1 MKRLFALAVAAL
13 AVTLSVGVAVAT
25 PGTGV
30 VGPILARTTFDTIST
45 SHAAGLDAVIQE
57 VTIAP
62 GGHTGWHAHPGGT
75 VILVESGTFTLYND
89 ACTATVVATGRGIV
103 EPGGQVQLARNNST
117 TDPLVLTVVYVDV
130 PAGGPVRS
138 DATVPAC
145 AAGAGLPTV
154 VAGSG
159 VTAAPIISRANF
171 ASAASIAGAD
181 ERDVVVQQVTIA
193 PGGHTGWHSHPG
205 GTVILVQSGTF
216 TFYSAADC
224 RAQNFAAGQGVVEVG
239 GGVQLARNE
248 GTVPQVLYVVYFD
261 VPVGGA
267 FRTDEPEPSN
277 CTGLAPVPAAT
288 PTPTPVPAATPTPT
302 PVPAAT
308 PTPTALPDTAVL
320 TGQVSTSPTPLA
332 LLLLF
337 ASVAGL
343 LALGLSRARNRS

>member
-1 MKRLFALAVAAL
+1 MRRPLAFAVAAL
-13 AVTLSVGVAVAT
+13 AATLSVGVAVAT

-30 VGPILARTTFDTIST
+30 VGPILARTIFDPIGT
-45 SHAAGLDAVIQE
+45 SQTAGLDAVIQE

-75 VILVESGTFTLYND
+75 VILVESGFFTIYNNT
-89 ACTATVVATGRGIV
+89 CTATDVAAGRGIV

-117 TDPLVLTVVYVDV
+117 TDPLVLTVVYFDV
-130 PAGGPVRS
+130 PVGGPVRS
-138 DATVPAC
+138 DATAPAC

-154 VAGSG
+154 AAGSG
-159 VTAAPIISRANF
+159 VTAAPIISRATF
-171 ASAASIAGAD
+171 AAGASITGAD

-205 GTVILVQSGTF
+205 ATVILVQSGTF

-224 RAQNFAAGQGVVEVG
+224 IRQNFVAGQGAVEAG

-267 FRTDEPEPSN
+267 FRVDQPEPSN
-277 CTGLAPVPAAT
+277 CTGLAAVPAPT
-288 PTPTPVPAATPTPT
+288 PTPTPVPA
-302 PVPAAT
+302 
-308 PTPTALPDTAVL
+308 PTPTATAPPTAAPTPQLPETAML
-320 TGQVSTSPTPLA
+320 TGHDSTSPAPVVPF
-332 LLLLF
+332 LLVAF
-337 ASVAGL
+337 VAGL
-343 LALGLSRARNRS
+343 LALGPYRARSRR